1 MSDTAN
7 CLNCGAMMTGPYC
20 SSCGQKQ
27 VQQDLTL
34 SEFLSE
40 TTQELT
46 HWEGKVPTTLKVLFL
61 QPGRLTQ
68 EFLAGRRARWLPPL
82 RLYLICSLVYFVG
95 DALGEGITHRSER
108 ELAKMTVTGAD
119 GRVSL
124 TPEGR
129 QQVAKLPVAKL
140 VGMERVEHAVVN
152 NAKFNQTI
160 ESALPKAMFVLL
172 PLFAFMTLI
181 AWRRTMPRYPAH
193 LYLALHLHAAW
204 FAALALMS
212 ILTMFVTSIGVLT
225 VAGFVMLAYIVWYG
239 LMAARRV
246 FAESWART
254 IAKAAAV
261 IVAYGVVLNGVTT
274 IILGYAIVSS

>member
-7 CLNCGAMMTGPYC
+7 CLNCGATMTGPYC
-20 SSCGQKQ
+20 SHCGQKQ

-61 QPGRLTQ
+61 QPGRLTHD
-68 EFLAGRRARWLPPL
+68 FLAGRRARWLPPL

-95 DALGEGITHRSER
+95 DALGEAITHRSER
-108 ELAKMTVTGAD
+108 EFAKMTVTGAD

-129 QQVAKLPVAKL
+129 RQVADLPVAKL
-140 VGMERVEHAVVN
+140 VGVERVEQALAN
-152 NAKFNQTI
+152 KSTFNKTI

-172 PLFAFMTLI
+172 PLFALMTLI
-181 AWRRTMPRYPAH
+181 AWRHTMPRYPAH

-212 ILTMFVTSIGVLT
+212 IVTVFVTSIGVMT

-254 IAKAAAV
+254 ITKAAAV
-261 IVAYGVVLNGVTT
+261 SVAYGIVLNAVTT

>member
-1 MSDTAN
+1 VSDAAN
-7 CLNCGAMMTGPYC
+7 CLNCGAIMSGPYC

-34 SEFLSE
+34 SEFLNE

-46 HWEGKVPTTLKVLFL
+46 HLEGKVPTTLRVLLL

-82 RLYLICSLVYFVG
+82 RLYLICSLAYFVG
-95 DALGEGITHRSER
+95 DALGEAITHRSER
-108 ELAKMTVTGAD
+108 ELARVTVAGPE
-119 GRVSL
+119 GRLSL

-129 QQVAKLPVAKL
+129 QQIADLPVVKL
-140 VGMERVEHAVVN
+140 VGMDRIEKAVVN
-152 NAKFNQTI
+152 NAKFNKTI

-181 AWRRTMPRYPAH
+181 AWRRAMPMYPAH

-204 FAALALMS
+204 FAALALMA
-212 ILTMFVTSIGVLT
+212 ILTMFVTSIALIS
-225 VAGFVMLAYIVWYG
+225 VASFVTLAYILWYG
-239 LMAARRV
+239 LTAARRV
-246 FAESWART
+246 FAESWGRT
-254 IAKAAAV
+254 IVKAAAV
-261 IVAYGVVLNGVTT
+261 RVAYGVILSAVTT
-274 IILGYAIVSS
+274 IILGYAIISS